1 MSKWTDTVTA
11 VYKENRAK
19 NSSYKFK
26 QAMKDAKKIYKK
38 GSKGEGEG
46 EGKSRRHTK
55 RRGHGRRSK
64 KNRMRGGQPL
74 VVNNALSPQEVEP
87 MNNNGVNKA
96 I

>member
-1 MSKWTDTVTA
+1 MSKWTDTVTE
-11 VYKENRAK
+11 VYKINHAK

-38 GSKGEGEG
+38 GSNGEG

-64 KNRMRGGQPL
+64 TSRMRGGQPL
-74 VVNNALSPQEVEP
+74 AATNALSPQVVEP
-87 MNNNGVNKA
+87 MNNNNLQKA
-96 I
+96 L

>member
-1 MSKWTDTVTA
+1 MSKWTDTVTE
-11 VYKENRAK
+11 VYKINRAK

-26 QAMKDAKKIYKK
+26 QAMKDAKKVYKK

-64 KNRMRGGQPL
+64 TSRMRGGQPL
-74 VVNNALSPQEVEP
+74 AATNALSPQVVEP
-87 MNNNGVNKA
+87 MNNNLQKA
-96 I
+96 L